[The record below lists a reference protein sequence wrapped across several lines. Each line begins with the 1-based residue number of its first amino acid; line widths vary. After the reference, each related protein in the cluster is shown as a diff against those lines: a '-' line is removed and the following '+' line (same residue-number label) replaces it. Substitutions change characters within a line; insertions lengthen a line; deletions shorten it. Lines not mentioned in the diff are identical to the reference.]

1 MKGKKVF
8 GNNDKNKKGN
18 INLNHLPDYGFVL
31 RIRKKQDLNQQYA
44 YHRMAWLLKPLH
56 KSIRL
61 LLYISFH
68 KTLIL
73 IITTTKILYSL
84 CNRVAKLLFAI

>member
-31 RIRKKQDLNQQYA
+31 IIQNKQDLNQQCA
-44 YHRMAWLLKPLH
+44 YHRKAWLLKP
-56 KSIRL
+56 
-61 LLYISFH
+61 
-68 KTLIL
+68 
-73 IITTTKILYSL
+73 
-84 CNRVAKLLFAI
+84 